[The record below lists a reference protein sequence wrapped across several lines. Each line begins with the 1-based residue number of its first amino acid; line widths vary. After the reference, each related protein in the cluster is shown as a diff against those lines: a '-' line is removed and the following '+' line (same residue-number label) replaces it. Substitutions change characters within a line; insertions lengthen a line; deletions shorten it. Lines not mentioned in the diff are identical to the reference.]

1 MKDVVEKLYSYYRG
15 NNLVSVVESYL
26 SFVKITQE
34 ERMEISRLFKKID
47 TDNSGSIDI
56 NELREVFIMC
66 R

>member
-1 MKDVVEKLYSYYRG
+1 MKDVVKKLYSYYRG

-34 ERMEISRLFKKID
+34 ERMEITRLFKKID

-56 NELREVFIMC
+56 NELRQAFTMC
-66 R
+66 I

>member
-34 ERMEISRLFKKID
+34 ERMEITRLFKKID